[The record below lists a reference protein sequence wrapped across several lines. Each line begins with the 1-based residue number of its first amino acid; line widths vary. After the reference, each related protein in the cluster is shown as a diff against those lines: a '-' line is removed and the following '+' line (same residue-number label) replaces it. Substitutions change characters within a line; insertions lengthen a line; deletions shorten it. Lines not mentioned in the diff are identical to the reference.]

1 MGAGA
6 WLASRFGAYA
16 DSSLP
21 PLSVKEIRINAGAS
35 EPFTALHVSDSH
47 LTLVNDD
54 DAGDTRK
61 INLANSRSQT
71 FPNAEHHLAEAV
83 TMARANHE
91 LLLHTGDLIDF
102 VSCGNLARAAQT
114 FAADDWY
121 ASSGNHEFSKYVGEA
136 VEDAAY
142 KADSYDRVQ
151 AAFPNDITFASRV
164 VNGVNFVAIDDVY
177 YNVTAAQHALFEQEV
192 AKGLPIILMCHVPF
206 YLPGLCAEQLANNS
220 SASVT
225 GAPLEI
231 TSQYPAD
238 RAAQQRTDQ
247 PTADFIAW
255 LKEQPLL
262 KGILCGHL
270 HKYHEERFSPTA
282 MQYVCSGGYLG
293 QVQRVTFT
301 TETGEVPSATWGSPA
316 HGASDAGVLD
326 TRYRASGAVTDGLL
340 VDSRFFAEGQGSYA
354 SLLDTVTQVGT
365 TMLLR

>member
-6 WLASRFGAYA
+6 WLASRLGAYA
-16 DSSLP
+16 DSALP

-35 EPFTALHVSDSH
+35 APFTALHVSDSH

-61 INLANSRSQT
+61 VNLANSRSRT
-71 FPNAEHHLAEAV
+71 FPNAEHYLAQAIA
-83 TMARANHE
+83 TARANHE

-121 ASSGNHEFSKYVGEA
+121 VSSGNHEFSKYVGEA

-142 KADSYDRVQ
+142 KADSYARVQ
-151 AAFPNDITFASRV
+151 AAYPNDLTFASRV

-177 YNVTAAQHALFEQEV
+177 YNVTEAQHALFEQEV

-206 YLPGLCAEQLANNS
+206 YLPGLCAEQLAHGT
-220 SASVT
+220 SAAVT

-282 MQYVCSGGYLG
+282 MQYVCSGGYMG

-326 TRYRASGAVTDGLL
+326 TRYRASGAVTDGQL